1 MAGER
6 PHNPILCVTPNQS
19 TYQRLALVW
28 GVIPLL
34 VPQFNTIEEMIRVV
48 AQESQNVGVAT
59 TGDILVIV
67 AGVPFGKGGGTN
79 LMKVH
84 RIGDP
89 FNG

>member
-1 MAGER
+1 M
-6 PHNPILCVTPNQS
+6 
-19 TYQRLALVW
+19 W

-48 AQESQNVGVAT
+48 ALEAQNLGVAT